1 MNALNKVARG
11 ERTTIVV
18 IALVAAVALA
28 LGVGGFF
35 MARTFLTSADSGTT
49 ASKAS
54 SDSNGGMSGDSSPS
68 ETSQA
73 PDTAPQSEAAPT
85 PEATTTTPAATASP
99 MPPCEDGTAAPDG
112 TCLHPASIQWL
123 DDLLPDPTTINRTDP
138 DAVCSA
144 FVITHE
150 TWDAARDVTNAYAS
164 IRSSVYETPE
174 RQAHHT
180 PTPDL
185 EKGQG
190 EFLPLVPG
198 RSHTTVTIEMLSTE
212 GKDPSPDRVPGKW
225 LRIVTYTRA
234 YADGSHEPVRGYA
247 FLTLTQQEDGTWAVS
262 EAVWS

>member
-1 MNALNKVARG
+1 MNALKKVARG

-18 IALVAAVALA
+18 IALVAAVALV

-35 MARTFLTSADSGTT
+35 MARTFLTSTDSGTT
-49 ASKAS
+49 ASNAS
-54 SDSNGGMSGDSSPS
+54 SDSNGGMSGDSSSS
-68 ETSQA
+68 ETPQA
-73 PDTAPQSEAAPT
+73 PDTEPQSEAAPT
-85 PEATTTTPAATASP
+85 PEATASS
-99 MPPCEDGTAAPDG
+99 MPPCEDGTSAPDG
-112 TCLHPASIQWL
+112 TCLHPASVQWL
-123 DDLLPDPTTINRTDP
+123 DDLLPDPSTVDRKDA

-144 FVITHE
+144 YVITNQ
-150 TWDAARDVTNAYAS
+150 TWDASRDVTDAFAS
-164 IRSSVYETPE
+164 IRASVYETPE
-174 RQAHHT
+174 RQARHT

-262 EAVWS
+262 EAVWY